1 MAHRSRIVVALALL
15 AACSSTCAL
24 DDSVLYAC
32 DANEPRCPDGLFCAA
47 DQICRP
53 LEADGGAGGGLTA
66 GGSAGGASGGSAGA
80 SGGGAAGGAV
90 VGGGGGGLGG
100 GESGGVA
107 GGQSGGSAGG
117 TVCVPLLCG
126 ALDCGYRADGCGGT
140 LQCGR
145 CSAGTECGV
154 RTANRCDLVP
164 GLCTPEGICWENLL
178 PQGNDIR
185 ALYSTDERHTWL
197 ATDNGSVLFFDGER
211 TTMLPVPTQAG
222 FDLRAVHGRG
232 PNDLYVVGDNATVLH
247 FDGGTW
253 ATETLPGIVRP
264 DLTFVQCLGAGT
276 AVTGRNEQQIYLR
289 DPSGTWAN
297 RNAPLPSGT
306 HRALQHLNQ
315 LYLINENGVLMS
327 VTSSSWQPVQ
337 GGDAQLAFVRAFMG
351 VGQKLYALGSVD
363 GGPLPD
369 GGPTT
374 LSRLREFPLPTGPW
388 TTLVDVPGDALTD
401 QVNGF
406 DTLDG
411 DEFWLAGSLNG
422 VRRFRR
428 DAGLT
433 PRLLSQTDTRTLF
446 AVKALGPNRAFFTGS
461 TGTYVHVEDGGA
473 STTAHPA
480 QRLSGVNKL
489 CISPMATLSAPAIL
503 APQNSNSNLTRE
515 VGPPVR
521 WPTIDSPNVAR
532 STNWVSCAI
541 SAQGDFII
549 AGTDGGLAF
558 GTSTLPGSATTPANY
573 GVLDW
578 TRVWT
583 APSKPWY
590 LLSSPRAGATY
601 LLITDGGLTGASS
614 SLIEL
619 DAGFLDLFG
628 TGPYGAMVGQ
638 GGRQATLSSTGHFVT
653 QPGPTT
659 TTMNAVHGAVQRD
672 GGMHLFVA
680 AGVNGGW
687 WSRVNTNA
695 FVNQPA
701 FSQATFTGVWV
712 SAHGSTYFVGGPP
725 DGGVAGGWLYVRA
738 PGGVVTAEPLPLVG
752 APSSIVGLDDFDGGT
767 STVWVSGRAGAILR
781 RGPKDGG

>member
-1 MAHRSRIVVALALL
+1 M
-15 AACSSTCAL
+15 
-24 DDSVLYAC
+24 
-32 DANEPRCPDGLFCAA
+32 
-47 DQICRP
+47 
-53 LEADGGAGGGLTA
+53 GGGD
-66 GGSAGGASGGSAGA
+66 
-80 SGGGAAGGAV
+80 
-90 VGGGGGGLGG
+90 
-100 GESGGVA
+100 A

-117 TVCVPLLCG
+117 TACVPLTCG

-154 RTANRCDLVP
+154 RSPNRCDLVP

-211 TTMLPVPTQAG
+211 TTMLPAPTQAG
-222 FDLRAVHGRG
+222 FDLRAIHGCG
-232 PNDLYVVGDNATVLH
+232 PNDIYVVGDNATVLH

-253 ATETLPGIVRP
+253 ASETLPGSVRP
-264 DLTFVQCLGAGT
+264 DLTFVQCLGAG
-276 AVTGRNEQQIYLR
+276 AAITGRSEQQIFLR
-289 DPSGTWAN
+289 DPSGAWAN
-297 RNAPLPSGT
+297 RNAPLASGT
-306 HRALQHLNQ
+306 HRALQHQNQ
-315 LYLINENGVLMS
+315 LFLINENGVLMS
-327 VTSSSWQPVQ
+327 VTSSGWQQVQ
-337 GGDAQLAFVRAFMG
+337 GGDAQLAFVRGLAG
-351 VGQKLYALGSVD
+351 VGQRLYALGSVD
-363 GGPLPD
+363 GGPMPD

-374 LSRLREFPLPTGPW
+374 LSRLREFTLPTGPW
-388 TTLVDVPGDALTD
+388 TTLVDVPSEAASD

-433 PRLLSQTDTRTLF
+433 PRLLSQTDARTLF
-446 AVKALGPNRAFFTGS
+446 AVKVLGPNRAFLTGS

-473 STTAHPA
+473 ATTAHPA

-489 CISPMATLSAPAIL
+489 CISPMASLSAPAIL

-521 WPTIDSPNVAR
+521 WPTIDSPNVSR

-541 SAQGDFII
+541 SSQGDFLI

-558 GTSTLPGSATTPANY
+558 GTSTLPGSVTTPANY

-583 APSKPWY
+583 APGRPWY
-590 LLSSPRAGATY
+590 LLSTPRAGATY
-601 LLITDGGLTGASS
+601 LLITDGGLTGAGA
-614 SLIEL
+614 SLFEL
-619 DAGFLDLFG
+619 DAGFLDIAG
-628 TGPYGAMVGQ
+628 TGPYAAMVGQ
-638 GGRQATLSSTGHFVT
+638 GGRVASLSSTGHFTT
-653 QPGPTT
+653 QLASAA
-659 TTMNAVHGAVQRD
+659 TTMNTVHAAVQRD
-672 GGMHLFVA
+672 GGVHLFVA
-680 AGVNGGW
+680 AGVGGAW
-687 WSRVNTNA
+687 WSRVNTSA
-695 FVNQPA
+695 FAPQPN
-701 FSQATFTGVWV
+701 FSQATFTGVWL
-712 SAHGSTYFVGGPP
+712 SSYGSTYFVGGPP

-738 PGGVVTAEPLPLVG
+738 PSGVVTAEPLPLVG
-752 APSSIVGLDDFDGGT
+752 APSSIVGLDDDGGT
-767 STVWVSGRAGAILR
+767 STVWISGRAGAILR
-781 RGPKDGG
+781 RSPKDGG